1 MVYDL
6 EYLPIARRD
15 MIEIAGYISHE
26 LQNPDAAE
34 KLADAMIE
42 AVEDARTFPYAAP
55 PYFPIRPLKHNYRK
69 ILVQNYLIFY
79 WVDDYARKITVARAI
94 YAKRDYAS
102 MLE

>member
-1 MVYDL
+1 MYDL
-6 EYLPIARRD
+6 EYLPIARSD
-15 MIEIAGYISHE
+15 MTEIARYISRE

-34 KLADAMIE
+34 RLAEAMIE

-69 ILVQNYLIFY
+69 LLVQNYLIFY
-79 WVDDYARKITVARAI
+79 WVDDRARKITVARAI
-94 YAKRDYAS
+94 YAKRDYAA